1 MEYKAELEKLDPKV
15 EYLMTLYL
23 HENML
28 EEVEVDGQKILRG
41 VQEVRKASKAGVKGK
56 VPIHVICLAQSRP
69 LIDGTL

>member
-28 EEVEVDGQKILRG
+28 EEIEVDGQKTLRG
-41 VQEVRKASKAGVKGK
+41 VQEVRKASQAGVKGK
-56 VPIHVICLAQSRP
+56 ASIHSIYSRS
-69 LIDGTL
+69 D